1 MMKYKNFQY
10 QCNLTTHDILHAAD
24 RTIIKDRAAQ
34 KMQIRL
40 IDPARNSI
48 ANLFEF

>member
-1 MMKYKNFQY
+1 MMKYKNFLY
-10 QCNLTTHDILHAAD
+10 QCHDILHAAD

-40 IDPARNSI
+40 IDPVRNSI